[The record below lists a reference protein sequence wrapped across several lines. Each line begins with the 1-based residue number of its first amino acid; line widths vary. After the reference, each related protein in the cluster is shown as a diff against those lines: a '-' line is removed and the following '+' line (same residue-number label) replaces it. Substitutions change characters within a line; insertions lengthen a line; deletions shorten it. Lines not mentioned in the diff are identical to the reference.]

1 MNNTKWFR
9 ISAFLLD
16 FLESSFKEFPTLVPI
31 WKRDLDKLTESQAGT
46 YSPSESSKAFLLCI
60 SEISRENKLDL
71 RKIEDWLFIYQKQ
84 IKLRILDYVIKDYNN
99 QDTYGNRLT
108 VTSLLEKS
116 FVETSSAVLVNR
128 LIESI
133 SKNEF
138 DKTKEIPTL
147 EIKEKSIKAIA
158 QVRDKHP
165 SINSQ
170 TPSTELQQWKQL
182 TAEAIT
188 SMDDLTADIFDAVSL
203 IWLEQAV
210 HKDQMIKFHTDDAL
224 NLRKVQGRYNVDG
237 YITGYRSSERHEVMK
252 RLAALTSIYIKVEQD
267 DLKFVEIEENDVVNI
282 EQLQQV
288 QFNPLFVVDSV
299 TVVYRKGEP
308 VGINE
313 CTIKPGNLLADFLI
327 ESKEKGG
334 LLAMKTL
341 QYNPIKQKYHKRLSR
356 YLSWQW
362 IMNREDDDV
371 DLKHSIGSG
380 KGLLQVMGMKI
391 DITRGKLIKDKFEEI
406 LDTLEADNIIEHWE
420 YVDFDESL
428 IDGHRNS
435 WFEKWWLNAKVII
448 IPPIGRMKLQETAE
462 QEQGTYQNIIQELIF
477 NPAMDSEEGEM
488 GITPNMFKNKR
499 KERKLTLKYVGED
512 LGISHTT
519 LSRFERGLIK
529 KPTEDNL
536 KKIEDWYY
544 KENA

>member
-1 MNNTKWFR
+1 MNNTKWIR

-31 WKRDLDKLTESQAGT
+31 WKRDLEKLTESQFVT
-46 YSPSESSKAFLLCI
+46 HSPSESLKAFLLCI
-60 SEISRENKLDL
+60 SEISRESKLDL
-71 RKIEDWLFIYQKQ
+71 RQIEDWLFIYQNQ

-362 IMNREDDDV
+362 IMNREDDEV
-371 DLKHSIGSG
+371 ELKHSIGSG
-380 KGLLQVMGMKI
+380 KGLLQVMGMNI

-448 IPPIGRMKLQETAE
+448 IPPIGRMKIQETAE
-462 QEQGTYQNIIQELIF
+462 QEQGTYKNIIQELIS

-488 GITPNMFKNKR
+488 GITPNMFKKKR
-499 KERKLTLKYVGED
+499 KERKLTLKLVGED

-519 LSRFERGLIK
+519 LSRYERGLIK